1 MTTEI
6 SNHEAD
12 KIAQKL
18 RYHKQPVPN
27 DILEK
32 SKLYRK
38 EQHALKTEEKKQEH
52 KQRCKNN
59 YFKNLQKHAK
69 ARQTEDYKLMMKN
82 YRQSEAGKKS
92 ARISGWKR
100 WGVKSDDYD
109 VLYEKWKSTTHCEA
123 CNVELIEGNKG
134 KHKKVIDHD
143 HKTGA
148 FRNIVCNSCN
158 IIRGNQDRGVVRQTN
173 EQYNEN
179 RNMARKLKKFRL
191 KWDLKKG
198 FNSFK

>member
-134 KHKKVIDHD
+134 KLIDHD

-191 KWDLKKG
+191 KWDLKKA